1 MEYIKEAIKF
11 YLKKYLNIVKNIF
24 SLDMPLDENGNRLKV
39 YDISDEDIKEFF
51 KHLKLSKKDYYT
63 IDYFYKWHREHKDRN
78 E

>member
-39 YDISDEDIKEFF
+39 YDIYDEDIKEFF

-63 IDYFYKWHREHKDRN
+63 IDYFYKWHREYKDRN

>member
-1 MEYIKEAIKF
+1 MEYIKESIKF

-39 YDISDEDIKEFF
+39 YDIYDEDIKEFF

-63 IDYFYKWHREHKDRN
+63 IDYFYKWHREYKDRN